1 MMVKLTEDHDL
12 FGKCNIIW
20 NKVSVDIKTNLIAN
34 LLQIFFFFENQ
45 NRIFHDKE
53 IPKVGFNHSCS
64 NQLGFCSQER

>member
-12 FGKCNIIW
+12 SGKCNIIW
-20 NKVSVDIKTNLIAN
+20 NKVSVDIAN
-34 LLQIFFFFENQ
+34 LLQNFFFFENQ

>member
-53 IPKVGFNHSCS
+53 ITKVGFNHSCS